1 MTNNYL
7 HSEQALD
14 LRAQLAAMKKE
25 RDGVKEDNKELKRQ
39 QGFATSDLLLVDFEV
54 RKTSL
59 ESMRAEIRELQDRYR
74 ILARQAGVVTT
85 AGGSSRLGS
94 SKEVGGVTKFP
105 SLTVGKK

>member
-1 MTNNYL
+1 
-7 HSEQALD
+7 
-14 LRAQLAAMKKE
+14 MKKE
-25 RDGVKEDNKELKRQ
+25 RDAVKGDNKELKRQ

-54 RKTSL
+54 RKTAL

-85 AGGSSRLGS
+85 AAGGTRLG